1 MSSDIVTYPLNGITY
16 TAEEAA
22 GYHSARTSG
31 VYCLDEDFKVSL
43 SGGGRSV
50 QISPGRAWVHPSRFT
65 GYSIIMQAPVTL
77 ALPTR
82 TPLCSRID
90 RVVLRFDRNARRSYL
105 TVLKSMEIFGDTIS
119 SSAAPRITRNEA
131 VYDLCLAEIRHLA
144 GTNTVPRLT
153 DTRGDES
160 LCGLMRDGVTRIPE
174 LTIGTVT
181 TGETASATI
190 ENGVLSLVLPNGNG
204 GSSTGGSGLSETSKT
219 LLLSLLEN
227 AAYTSPSMQAQ
238 LNALRTEWSSSGGGS
253 GGSDE
258 IPVQSISLSSS
269 ALTLNEGESK
279 TLTATVLPADAT
291 NRSVIWTV
299 SPTGIAT
306 VVNGTVTAS
315 KAGGCTVTA
324 MAGGKSTSCSVT
336 VKAAAAEAEAALLY
350 TLSSATTTSS
360 ADKTCLDT
368 GLQLLAKASTETPQY
383 TILWEAQVAD
393 NADASTWPNMV
404 NCQTETGSFTNM
416 PGFNGNLNPNTGTLD
431 FAYYKYSFDDA
442 RLCDTLEH
450 AKTKTR
456 YAVQLNG
463 AQFRVGSTHCTLSG
477 WKKTGD
483 TVKDVPETLIFGAS
497 YTATGEHTRFL
508 DCTISQCMVYKGL
521 LSDEKVNEF
530 INSSSSGGGSDKTPV
545 QSISLSSSALTLN
558 EGESQT
564 LTVTVLPA
572 NATYGELA
580 LNFSPG
586 SFVSNSGVPVKLS
599 QNVYRYTLKALKAGN
614 CTVTATAGGKSASC
628 TVTVEAAETAQLI
641 YTLPAETELTNGFD
655 TGLKLLEHA
664 STESPQYTIL
674 VDAKAGDNFD
684 ASTWPAFLH
693 CLTETGSTANL
704 PGFNSTSS
712 PLNNKTE
719 FAYYNYGGVTLSDS
733 IEHLKT
739 RTRYVVQLDG
749 NKYRG
754 GSTYCPMTE
763 WLTTNGTIVD
773 VPQTFLIGAAQ
784 SADGSKKQQFWPG
797 TLYQCKVYKGLLS
810 DNRIKAYI
818 NKGW

>member
-43 SGGGRSV
+43 SSGGKSV
-50 QISPGRAWVHPSRFT
+50 WISSGRAWVHPSRFT
-65 GYSIIMQAPVTL
+65 GYSIIMRWPVTL
-77 ALPTR
+77 ALSTPTL
-82 TPLCSRID
+82 LCSRID
-90 RVVLRFDRNARRSYL
+90 RVVLRFDRRARRSYL
-105 TVLKSMEIFGDTIS
+105 TVLKGTEIFGGTPS
-119 SSAAPRITRNEA
+119 SSAAPQITRNEY
-131 VYDLCLAEIRHLA
+131 VYDLCLAEIRYFA
-144 GTNTVPRLT
+144 GTNIIPSLI

-190 ENGVLSLVLPNGNG
+190 KNGVLSLVLPNGNGGSSTG

-238 LNALRTEWSSSGGGS
+238 LNALRTEWSSNG

-258 IPVQSISLSSS
+258 IPVQSVSLSSS
-269 ALTLNEGESK
+269 VLTLNEGESK
-279 TLTATVLPADAT
+279 ALTATVLPADAT
-291 NRSVIWTV
+291 NKSVIWTV
-299 SPTGIAT
+299 TPTGIAT

-315 KAGGCTVTA
+315 KAGSCTVTA
-324 MAGGKSTSCSVT
+324 MAGGKSASCTVT
-336 VKAAAAEAEAALLY
+336 VKAAAAEAEATLLY

-393 NADASTWPNMV
+393 NADASTWPSMV

-416 PGFNGNLNPNTGTLD
+416 PGFNGSLNPNTGTID
-431 FAYYKYSFDDA
+431 FAYYLYSNTDA
-442 RLCDTLEH
+442 RLCDTLAH

-456 YAVQLNG
+456 YAIQMNG
-463 AQFRVGSTHCTLSG
+463 AQYRVGSTHCTLSA
-477 WKKTGD
+477 WKSTGAVI
-483 TVKDVPETLIFGAS
+483 TDVPETLIFGAA

-521 LSDEKVNEF
+521 LSDSKLQSY
-530 INSSSSGGGSDKTPV
+530 INGEWGNDAETVPV
-545 QSISLSSSALTLN
+545 QSVSLSQSALTLKR
-558 EGESQT
+558 GGSAT
-564 LTVTVLPA
+564 LTATVLPA
-572 NATYGELA
+572 DATNRA
-580 LNFSPG
+580 VVWTVSPSG
-586 SFVSNSGVPVKLS
+586 YATVSAGKV
-599 QNVYRYTLKALKAGN
+599 TAAKAGT

-628 TVTVEAAETAQLI
+628 TVNIAQAETAQLI
-641 YTLPAETELTNGFD
+641 YTLPAETELTSGFD

-749 NKYRG
+749 KKYRG

-763 WLTTNGTIVD
+763 WLTCNGTITD

>member
-1 MSSDIVTYPLNGITY
+1 MNSDIVTYPLNGITY

-43 SGGGRSV
+43 SGSGRSV

-77 ALPTR
+77 ALSVPNPVATR
-82 TPLCSRID
+82 TDC
-90 RVVLRFDRNARRSYL
+90 VVLRFDQNARRSYL
-105 TVLKSMEIFGDTIS
+105 TVLKGTEVASVDKD
-119 SSAAPRITRNEA
+119 APAPQITRTGYI
-131 VYDLCLAEIRHLA
+131 YDLCLAEVRYPTLFRK
-144 GTNTVPRLT
+144 GTRLI
-153 DTRGDES
+153 DTRSDES
-160 LCGLMRDGVTRIPE
+160 RCGLMRDGVTRIPE

-190 ENGVLSLVLPNGNG
+190 KNGVLSLVLPNGNG

-253 GGSDE
+253 DE
-258 IPVQSISLSSS
+258 IPVQSVSLSSS
-269 ALTLNEGESK
+269 VLTLNEGESK
-279 TLTATVLPADAT
+279 ALTATVLPADAT
-291 NRSVIWTV
+291 NKSVIWTV
-299 SPTGIAT
+299 TPTGIAT

-315 KAGGCTVTA
+315 KAGSCTVTA
-324 MAGGKSTSCSVT
+324 MAGGKSASCTVT
-336 VKAAAAEAEAALLY
+336 VKAAAAEAEATLLY

-404 NCQTETGSFTNM
+404 NCQTETGSFTDM
-416 PGFNGNLNPNTGTLD
+416 PGFNGCLNPNTGTLD

-463 AQFRVGSTHCTLSG
+463 AQYRVGSTHCTLSG

-483 TVKDVPETLIFGAS
+483 TVKNVPETLIFGAS
-497 YTATGEHTRFL
+497 YTTTGEHTRFL

-521 LSDEKVNEF
+521 LSDSKLQSY
-530 INSSSSGGGSDKTPV
+530 INGEWGNDAETVPV
-545 QSISLSSSALTLN
+545 QSVSLSQSALTLKR
-558 EGESQT
+558 GGSAT
-564 LTVTVLPA
+564 LTATVLPA
-572 NATYGELA
+572 DATNRA
-580 LNFSPG
+580 VVWTVSPSG
-586 SFVSNSGVPVKLS
+586 YATVSAGKVTAS
-599 QNVYRYTLKALKAGN
+599 KAGT

-641 YTLPAETELTNGFD
+641 YTLPAETELTSGFD

-763 WLTTNGTIVD
+763 WLTSNGTITD

-797 TLYQCKVYKGLLS
+797 TLYQCEVYKGLLS
-810 DNRIKAYI
+810 DEKVNEYI
-818 NKGW
+818 EKGW

>member
-1 MSSDIVTYPLNGITY
+1 MNSDIVTYPLNGITY

-43 SGGGRSV
+43 SGSGRSV

-77 ALPTR
+77 ALSVPNPVATR
-82 TPLCSRID
+82 TDC
-90 RVVLRFDRNARRSYL
+90 VVLRFDQNARRSYL
-105 TVLKSMEIFGDTIS
+105 TVLKGTEVASVDKD
-119 SSAAPRITRNEA
+119 APAPQITRTGYI
-131 VYDLCLAEIRHLA
+131 YDLCLAEVRYPTLFRK
-144 GTNTVPRLT
+144 GTRLI
-153 DTRGDES
+153 DTRSDES
-160 LCGLMRDGVTRIPE
+160 RYGLMRDGVTRIPE

-190 ENGVLSLVLPNGNG
+190 KNGVLSLVLPNGNG

-253 GGSDE
+253 DE
-258 IPVQSISLSSS
+258 IPVQSVSLSSS
-269 ALTLNEGESK
+269 VLTLNEGESK
-279 TLTATVLPADAT
+279 ALTATVLPADAT
-291 NRSVIWTV
+291 NKSVIWTV
-299 SPTGIAT
+299 TPTGIAT

-315 KAGGCTVTA
+315 KAGSCTVTA
-324 MAGGKSTSCSVT
+324 MAGGKSASCTVT
-336 VKAAAAEAEAALLY
+336 VKAAAAEAEATLLY

-393 NADASTWPNMV
+393 NADASTWPNMI

-463 AQFRVGSTHCTLSG
+463 AQYRVGSTHCTLSG

-483 TVKDVPETLIFGAS
+483 TVKDVPETLIFGAA

-521 LSDEKVNEF
+521 LSDSKLQSY
-530 INSSSSGGGSDKTPV
+530 INGEWGNDAETVPV
-545 QSISLSSSALTLN
+545 QSVSLSQSALTLKR
-558 EGESQT
+558 GGSAT
-564 LTVTVLPA
+564 LTATVLPA
-572 NATYGELA
+572 DATNRA
-580 LNFSPG
+580 VVWTVSPSG
-586 SFVSNSGVPVKLS
+586 YATVSAGKV
-599 QNVYRYTLKALKAGN
+599 TAAKAGT

-641 YTLPAETELTNGFD
+641 YTLPAETELTSGFD

-749 NKYRG
+749 KKYRG

-763 WLTTNGTIVD
+763 WLTCNGTITD

-810 DNRIKAYI
+810 DEKVNEYI
-818 NKGW
+818 EKGW

>member
-43 SGGGRSV
+43 SSGGKSV
-50 QISPGRAWVHPSRFT
+50 RISPGRAWVHPSRFT
-65 GYSIIMQAPVTL
+65 GYSIIMQWPVTL
-77 ALPTR
+77 ALSTPTL
-82 TPLCSRID
+82 LCSRID
-90 RVVLRFDRNARRSYL
+90 RVVLRFDRRARRSYL
-105 TVLKSMEIFGDTIS
+105 TVLKGTEIFGGTPS
-119 SSAAPRITRNEA
+119 SSAAPKITRNEY
-131 VYDLCLAEIRHLA
+131 VYDLCLAEIRYFA
-144 GTNTVPRLT
+144 GTNIIPSLI

-190 ENGVLSLVLPNGNG
+190 KNGVLSLVLPNGNG
-204 GSSTGGSGLSETSKT
+204 GSSTGSSGLSETSKT

-253 GGSDE
+253 DE
-258 IPVQSISLSSS
+258 IPVQSVSLSSS
-269 ALTLNEGESK
+269 VLTLNEGESK
-279 TLTATVLPADAT
+279 ALTATVLPADAT
-291 NRSVIWTV
+291 NKSVIWTV
-299 SPTGIAT
+299 TPTGIAT

-315 KAGGCTVTA
+315 KAGSCTVTA
-324 MAGGKSTSCSVT
+324 MAGGKSASCTVT
-336 VKAAAAEAEAALLY
+336 VKAAAAEAEATLLY

-393 NADASTWPNMV
+393 NADASTWPSMV

-416 PGFNGNLNPNTGTLD
+416 PGFNGSLNPNTGTID
-431 FAYYKYSFDDA
+431 FAYYLYSNTDA
-442 RLCDTLEH
+442 RLCDTLAH

-456 YAVQLNG
+456 YAIQMNG
-463 AQFRVGSTHCTLSG
+463 AQYRVGSTHCTLSA
-477 WKKTGD
+477 WKSTGAVI
-483 TVKDVPETLIFGAS
+483 TDVPETLIFGAA

-521 LSDEKVNEF
+521 LSDSKLQSY
-530 INSSSSGGGSDKTPV
+530 INGEWGNDAETVPV
-545 QSISLSSSALTLN
+545 QSVSLSQSALTLKR
-558 EGESQT
+558 GGSAT
-564 LTVTVLPA
+564 LTATVLPA
-572 NATYGELA
+572 NATNRA
-580 LNFSPG
+580 VVWTVSPSG
-586 SFVSNSGVPVKLS
+586 YATVSAGKVTAS
-599 QNVYRYTLKALKAGN
+599 KAGT

-641 YTLPAETELTNGFD
+641 YTLPAETELTSGFD

-674 VDAKAGDNFD
+674 VDAKAGGNFD

-749 NKYRG
+749 KKYRG

-763 WLTTNGTIVD
+763 WLTSNGTITD